1 MLPPAT
7 HAASDHA
14 VAHQPNDLLA
24 TEKYFVSIGAGD
36 RERAPGNRGEAR
48 LYGVELSRE
57 AQVVAQD
64 SLLLAGV
71 EERASVE
78 GTGGGVC
85 WGSGGAD
92 RQRRDKDVPL
102 ERAHKNKDP
111 GVAIGSR
118 RG

>member
-1 MLPPAT
+1 M
-7 HAASDHA
+7 
-14 VAHQPNDLLA
+14 
-24 TEKYFVSIGAGD
+24 SIGAGD
-36 RERAPGNRGEAR
+36 RERASSNRGEAR
-48 LYGVELSRE
+48 LYGVELPRE

-64 SLLLAGV
+64 SVLLAGV

-85 WGSGGAD
+85 WGSGGTD
-92 RQRRDKDVPL
+92 RQRRNKDVPFQC
-102 ERAHKNKDP
+102 AHKNKDP